1 MISDEK
7 FAVSQELMEQAYD
20 YLKDG
25 YEQALN
31 ALEEAEAENT
41 KLRKE
46 LDAEHALAETLGHYH
61 EHAQA
66 ENDRLRE
73 LVRTMAYCMQYE
85 RDCDGCRL
93 NGADGAV
100 MEPAGCD
107 GMRDRMRELG
117 VEVDA

>member
-46 LDAEHALAETLGHYH
+46 LDAEHALAETLGHFH
-61 EHAQA
+61 EQAQD
-66 ENDRLRE
+66 ENAKLRE
-73 LVRTMAYCMQYE
+73 LVRYAHECAIHSDHATCD
-85 RDCDGCRL
+85 DCRRMNSSCIL
-93 NGADGAV
+93 A
-100 MEPAGCD
+100 
-107 GMRDRMRELG
+107 DRMRELG
-117 VEVDA
+117 IEVTP

>member
-46 LDAEHALAETLGHYH
+46 LEAEHALAETLGHHH
-61 EHAQA
+61 EYIQA
-66 ENDRLRE
+66 ENAKLRE
-73 LVRTMAYCMQYE
+73 LVKSMYFDLTNMTFPPDWVTDYK
-85 RDCDGCRL
+85 
-93 NGADGAV
+93 AD
-100 MEPAGCD
+100 
-107 GMRDRMRELG
+107 MRELG
-117 VEVDA
+117 LGVE

>member
-46 LDAEHALAETLGHYH
+46 LDAEHALAETL
-61 EHAQA
+61 
-66 ENDRLRE
+66 
-73 LVRTMAYCMQYE
+73 
-85 RDCDGCRL
+85 
-93 NGADGAV
+93 
-100 MEPAGCD
+100 
-107 GMRDRMRELG
+107 
-117 VEVDA
+117 

>member
-46 LDAEHALAETLGHYH
+46 LDAEHALAETLGHFH

-66 ENDRLRE
+66 ENAKLRE
-73 LVRTMAYCMQYE
+73 LLAELYE
-85 RDCDGCRL
+85 EECD
-93 NGADGAV
+93 
-100 MEPAGCD
+100 ECD
-107 GMRDRMRELG
+107 RWKYRDRMRELG
-117 VEVDA
+117 VEVD